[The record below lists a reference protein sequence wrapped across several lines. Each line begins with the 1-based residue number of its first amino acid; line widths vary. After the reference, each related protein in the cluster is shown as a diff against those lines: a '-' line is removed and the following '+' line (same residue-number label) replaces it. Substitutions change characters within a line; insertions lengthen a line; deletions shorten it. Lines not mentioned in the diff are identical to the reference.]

1 MTARAYSAP
10 PASQVTRDRTALAF
24 WLDALLLA
32 LFLLIQSPRITGVA
46 AHEWIGI
53 AIAVPLLVH
62 VLLSWHWI
70 VSKPARL
77 LANGSWRSRINYLI
91 NVTLFVAMVIA
102 IVSGVVV
109 SRVAL
114 PQLGIHT
121 IYDGDWFETHDFW
134 SNVLFVRITASTHP
148 QFIARCRPM
157 HTKSTLLQ
165 KSCVSNQS
173 PS

>member
-1 MTARAYSAP
+1 MATRSYSAP
-10 PASQVTRDRTALAF
+10 DASEITRDRTALAF
-24 WLDALLLA
+24 WLDTLLLA

-102 IVSGVVV
+102 IV
-109 SRVAL
+109 
-114 PQLGIHT
+114 
-121 IYDGDWFETHDFW
+121 
-134 SNVLFVRITASTHP
+134 
-148 QFIARCRPM
+148 
-157 HTKSTLLQ
+157 
-165 KSCVSNQS
+165 
-173 PS
+173 